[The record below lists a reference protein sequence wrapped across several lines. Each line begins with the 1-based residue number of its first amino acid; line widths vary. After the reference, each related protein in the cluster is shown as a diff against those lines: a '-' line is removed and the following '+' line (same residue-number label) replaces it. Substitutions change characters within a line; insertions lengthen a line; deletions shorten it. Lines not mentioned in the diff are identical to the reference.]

1 MNTTALTTVVLEGFS
16 PAQPPVKA
24 VTAAPDHGPQ
34 PGSTRCL
41 ARPSTD
47 MHGDLFQ
54 LQEMERHLTD
64 TLHRARNFGTE
75 YGSPADWTTTW
86 HRQWCHVEDALAR
99 IRGLLNQVHHHLA
112 SHTPDHWALALNEWD
127 HLQPENTR
135 LIDALMTLRGQ
146 AQMVNETISDDWRQ
160 FSLTLESQISTIS
173 TAALAFRQR
182 LDLLAHPAPHTA
194 TEAPAPP
201 PTDAERKQ
209 HDLDQAAIEIQEEQ
223 HQNLGLKDVVKAM
236 FLWVESPED
245 RVRKN
250 KLKA

>member
-1 MNTTALTTVVLEGFS
+1 MAAAARAGSRQRRHPAPRDRPHPHPPDCMNTTALTTLVLEGFA

-34 PGSTRCL
+34 PGNTRSL

-47 MHGDLFQ
+47 MHGDLFH
-54 LQEMERHLTD
+54 LQEMERHLSD

-75 YGSPADWTTTW
+75 YGSPADWTTIW
-86 HRQWCHVEDALAR
+86 HKQWCHVEDALAR

-160 FSLTLESQISTIS
+160 FSVTLESQIATIS

-182 LDLLAHPAPHTA
+182 LDHLAHPATA
-194 TEAPAPP
+194 
-201 PTDAERKQ
+201 
-209 HDLDQAAIEIQEEQ
+209 
-223 HQNLGLKDVVKAM
+223 KA
-236 FLWVESPED
+236 
-245 RVRKN
+245 
-250 KLKA
+250 

>member
-1 MNTTALTTVVLEGFS
+1 MNTTALTTLVLEGFS

-24 VTAAPDHGPQ
+24 VTAASDHGPQ
-34 PGSTRCL
+34 PDSTRRL

-160 FSLTLESQISTIS
+160 FSVTLESQIASIS

-182 LDLLAHPAPHTA
+182 LDQVAHPARRTA
-194 TEAPAPP
+194 TESPA
-201 PTDAERKQ
+201 EEKQ
-209 HDLDQAAIEIQEEQ
+209 HALDQAAIEIQEEQ
-223 HQNLGLKDVVKAM
+223 HQNLGLVDVVKAM
-236 FLWVESPED
+236 FLWIESPEE